1 MKHLNLIVIIFLFSC
16 TKEVRVI
23 KESSSNPATTQPVV
37 TTPPIVI
44 LPTKLVFIVS
54 SLDSISNTNKNS
66 SWYQTNKSFDELFN
80 HMNTP
85 FRGFQS
91 TSNGFVPFS
100 IANTANY
107 WNDYGTYLYY
117 DFNKDGKKDVW
128 SYSYKSPWPTNQKG
142 LSVYSEYNNDKIL
155 HIHEGLTQVRK
166 SVITDLDNDGFKDI
180 VMFSH
185 GYDAQPFPGDSI
197 GIFYPKDLKYQYL
210 SDEIGFY
217 HSGAVGDINNDGLVD
232 IIGYGFKDGKGINRP
247 TIYINN
253 GNRKFTLSKTNTI
266 NFSQTDG
273 YMTMELY
280 DIDNDN
286 FLDMILGNGGVIK
299 IIKNKNG
306 IFDVSTAKTINN
318 DGMPLSFIFY
328 DFNKDG
334 IVDILANNTYD
345 YNGYNLKLYISNGS
359 DYIEETDK
367 YFSKIKNTS
376 SRTWIKWIRMFDVD
390 KDGDLDIVGDGLYGT
405 FINQKMEWINF
416 EGKFN

>member
-1 MKHLNLIVIIFLFSC
+1 MKYLNLIVVIFLFSC
-16 TKEVRVI
+16 GKEVQVI
-23 KESSSNPATTQPVV
+23 KESSSNPTQPV
-37 TTPPIVI
+37 VI
-44 LPTKLVFIVS
+44 LPTKLVFTVS

-80 HMNTP
+80 HKNTP
-85 FRGFQS
+85 FFGFQS
-91 TSNGFVPFS
+91 TSNGFIPFS

-128 SYSYKSPWPTNQKG
+128 SYSYKAPWPSNQKG
-142 LSVYSEYNNDKIL
+142 LSVYSEYNNDNIL
-155 HIHEGLTQVRK
+155 NIQEGLTQVRK

-185 GYDAQPFPGDSI
+185 GYDAKPFPGDSV

-253 GNRKFTLSKTNTI
+253 GNRKFTLSKSNTI

-280 DIDNDN
+280 DIDNDS
-286 FLDMILGNGGVIK
+286 FLDMILGNGGIIK

-306 IFDVSTAKTINN
+306 IFDISTVKTINN

-334 IVDILANNTYD
+334 VVDILTNNTYD
-345 YNGYNLKLYISNGS
+345 YNGYNLKLYISNGN
-359 DYIEETDK
+359 DYIEDTEK
-367 YFSKIKNTS
+367 YFSKTKNTS

-405 FINQKMEWINF
+405 FINQKMEWINSD
-416 EGKFN
+416 GKFN